1 MRITFLGAAGT
12 VTGSKYLLEH
22 GNQHVLIDCGLFQGY
37 KQLRLHN
44 RDPFQ
49 LPVSSLDAIVLTHAH
64 IDHSGYLPLLVRN
77 GYRGPVYATPATC
90 ELVKILL
97 LDSGRLQEEEAEF
110 ANRHCFSKHS
120 PALPLYTEQ
129 DAAQALKLL
138 RPVELHHRVE
148 ITSGMTI
155 LLRGAGHILGAATV
169 EVIADGQTLV
179 FSGDLGRPDDPVML
193 APETVEQADYLLV
206 ESTYG
211 DRQHPVE
218 AAQAQL
224 ADVITRT
231 ALRQGI
237 TLVPSF
243 AVGRAQLL
251 MYHLYQ
257 LKRQRAIPDIPI
269 YLNSPMATDVTLLY
283 QRFRS
288 EHRLS
293 MQDCEGM
300 CHVAQFVH
308 TVDESKALDQQ
319 RTPAVIIA
327 ASGMATGGRV
337 VHHLKALAPNPNN
350 TLLMPGF
357 QAGGTRGAQIVAGV
371 PSVRIHG
378 EDVTIRAEVVAMQT
392 LSAHADAD
400 EVMQWLRGFKRS
412 PKHTFVVHGEPNA
425 SDVLRRR
432 IGLELGWSVSVP
444 EYRDSV
450 ELSSIDLTAGSS
462 RLLQTPSPLA
472 AGLLAG
478 QED

>member
-1 MRITFLGAAGT
+1 MFKEPAMRMTFLGAAGT

-22 GNQHVLIDCGLFQGY
+22 RDQHVLIDCGLFQGY

-44 RDPFQ
+44 WDPFQ
-49 LPVSSLDAIVLTHAH
+49 LPVRDLQAIVLTHAH
-64 IDHSGYLPLLVRN
+64 LDHSGYLPVLARN

-97 LDSGRLQEEEAEF
+97 RDSGRLQEEEAEF
-110 ANRHCFSKHS
+110 ANRHGFSKHA

-129 DAAQALKLL
+129 DAERALKLL
-138 RPVELHHRVE
+138 HPVELHHRVT
-148 ITSGMTI
+148 IVPGLSI

-169 EVIADGQTLV
+169 EIVADGITLV
-179 FSGDLGRPDDPVML
+179 CSGDLGRPNDPLMF
-193 APETVEQADYLLV
+193 APETIEQTDYLLI

-211 DRQHPVE
+211 DRRHPE
-218 AAQAQL
+218 ESPQKQL
-224 ADVITRT
+224 AEVITRT
-231 ALRQGI
+231 ALRHGI

-251 MYHLYQ
+251 MYHLYR
-257 LKRQRAIPDIPI
+257 LKQQHAIPDLPI
-269 YLNSPMATDVTLLY
+269 YLNSPMATDVTRLY

-293 MQDCEGM
+293 LEECEGM
-300 CHVAQFVH
+300 CQGTHFVRA
-308 TVDESKALDQQ
+308 TRDSIELDQM
-319 RTPAVIIA
+319 RTPAVILA

-337 VHHLKALAPNPNN
+337 LHHLKALAPNPLN
-350 TLLMPGF
+350 TLLIPGF
-357 QAGGTRGAQIVAGV
+357 QAGGTRGAQIIAGA

-378 EDVTIRAEVVAMQT
+378 KDVPIRAEVVPMET

-400 EVMQWLRGFKRS
+400 EIIEWLRGFKRP
-412 PKHTFVVHGEPNA
+412 PKHTYVVHGEPNA

-432 IGLELGWSVSVP
+432 ISLELGWSVSVP

-450 ELSSIDLTAGSS
+450 DLTLIDPSS
-462 RLLQTPSPLA
+462 SSSF
-472 AGLLAG
+472 
-478 QED
+478 

>member
-22 GNQHVLIDCGLFQGY
+22 GNQHLLVDCGLFQGY

-49 LPVSSLDAIVLTHAH
+49 LPISSLNAIVLTHAH
-64 IDHSGYLPLLVRN
+64 LDHSGYLPVLVRN

-110 ANRHCFSKHS
+110 ANRHGFSKHS

-148 ITSGMTI
+148 ITAGMTI

-169 EVIADGQTLV
+169 EVVADGQTLV

-218 AAQAQL
+218 APQAQL

-231 ALRQGI
+231 ALRRGI

-257 LKRQRAIPDIPI
+257 LKSQRAIPDIPI

-288 EHRLS
+288 EHKLS

-308 TVDESKALDQQ
+308 TVDESRALDQQ

-378 EDVTIRAEVVAMQT
+378 EDVPIRAEVVAMQT

-400 EVMQWLRGFKRS
+400 EIMQWLRGFKRP

-432 IGLELGWSVSVP
+432 ISLELGWSVSVP

-462 RLLQTPSPLA
+462 RFLQTPSPLA

>member
-12 VTGSKYLLEH
+12 VTGSKYLLDH
-22 GNQHVLIDCGLFQGY
+22 SDRHVLIDCGLFQGY

-49 LPVSSLDAIVLTHAH
+49 LPVQDLDAIVLTHAH
-64 IDHSGYLPLLVRN
+64 LDHSGYLPVLVRN
-77 GYRGPVYATPATC
+77 GYRGPIYATEATC

-97 LDSGRLQEEEAEF
+97 LDSGRLQEEEAGF
-110 ANRHCFSKHS
+110 ANRHGFSKHS

-129 DAAQALKLL
+129 DAEQTLKLL
-138 RPVELHHRVE
+138 HPIEWHHRVE
-148 ITSGMTI
+148 IVPGLSV
-155 LLRGAGHILGAATV
+155 LLRGAGHILGASTV
-169 EVIADGQTLV
+169 EVVADGVTLV
-179 FSGDLGRPDDPVML
+179 CSGDLGRPEDPLMF
-193 APETVEQADYLLV
+193 APETIEQADYLLV

-211 DRQHPVE
+211 DRKHPDE
-218 AAQAQL
+218 DPEHQL
-224 ADVITRT
+224 ADVINRT
-231 ALRQGI
+231 ALRHGI

-251 MYHLYQ
+251 MYHLYR
-257 LKRQRAIPDIPI
+257 LKQQHAIPDLPI
-269 YLNSPMATDVTLLY
+269 YLNSPMATDVTRLY

-293 MQDCEGM
+293 PQSCEGM
-300 CHVAQFVH
+300 CSGTHFVRS
-308 TVDESKALDQQ
+308 TDESIELDRQ

-337 VHHLKALAPNPNN
+337 LHHLKALAPNASNS
-350 TLLMPGF
+350 LLMPGF
-357 QAGGTRGAQIVAGV
+357 QAGGTRGAQIVAGA

-378 EDVTIRAEVVAMQT
+378 QEVPIRAEVVPMQT

-400 EVMQWLRGFKRS
+400 EIMQWLRGFKRP

-432 IGLELGWSVSVP
+432 ISLELGWSVSVP

-450 ELSSIDLTAGSS
+450 ELAAVGG
-462 RLLQTPSPLA
+462 TPDKA
-472 AGLLAG
+472 
-478 QED
+478 

>member
-1 MRITFLGAAGT
+1 MFKETAMRMTFLGAAGT

-22 GNQHVLIDCGLFQGY
+22 RDQHVLIDCGLFQGY

-44 RDPFQ
+44 WDPFQ
-49 LPVSSLDAIVLTHAH
+49 LPVRDLQAIVLTHAH
-64 IDHSGYLPLLVRN
+64 LDHSGYLPVLARN

-97 LDSGRLQEEEAEF
+97 RDSGRLQEEEAEF
-110 ANRHCFSKHS
+110 ANRHGFSKHA

-129 DAAQALKLL
+129 DAERALKLL
-138 RPVELHHRVE
+138 HPVELHHRVT
-148 ITSGMTI
+148 IVPGLSI

-169 EVIADGQTLV
+169 EIVADGITLV
-179 FSGDLGRPDDPVML
+179 CSGDLGRPNDPLMF
-193 APETVEQADYLLV
+193 APETIEQTDYLLI

-211 DRQHPVE
+211 DRRHPE
-218 AAQAQL
+218 ESPEKQL
-224 ADVITRT
+224 AEVITRT
-231 ALRQGI
+231 ALRHGI

-251 MYHLYQ
+251 MYHLYR
-257 LKRQRAIPDIPI
+257 LKQQHAIPDLPI
-269 YLNSPMATDVTLLY
+269 YLNSPMATDVTRLY

-293 MQDCEGM
+293 LEDCEGM
-300 CHVAQFVH
+300 CQGTHFVRA
-308 TVDESKALDQQ
+308 TRDSIELDQQ

-337 VHHLKALAPNPNN
+337 LHHLKALAPNPLN
-350 TLLMPGF
+350 TLLIPGF
-357 QAGGTRGAQIVAGV
+357 QAGGTRGAQIIAGA

-378 EDVTIRAEVVAMQT
+378 KEVPIRAEVVPMET

-400 EVMQWLRGFKRS
+400 EIIEWLRGFKRP
-412 PKHTFVVHGEPNA
+412 PKHTYVVHGEPNA

-432 IGLELGWSVSVP
+432 ISLELGWSVSVP

-450 ELSSIDLTAGSS
+450 ELTPIDPSSSS
-462 RLLQTPSPLA
+462 SS
-472 AGLLAG
+472 
-478 QED
+478 

>member
-1 MRITFLGAAGT
+1 MRMTFLGAAGT

-22 GNQHVLIDCGLFQGY
+22 RDQHVLIDCGLFQGY

-44 RDPFQ
+44 WDPFQ
-49 LPVSSLDAIVLTHAH
+49 LPVRDLQAIVLTHAH
-64 IDHSGYLPLLVRN
+64 LDHSGYLPVLARN

-97 LDSGRLQEEEAEF
+97 RDSGRLQEEEAEF
-110 ANRHCFSKHS
+110 ANRHGFSKHA

-129 DAAQALKLL
+129 DAERALKLL
-138 RPVELHHRVE
+138 HPVELHHRVT
-148 ITSGMTI
+148 IVPGLSI

-169 EVIADGQTLV
+169 EIVADGITLV
-179 FSGDLGRPDDPVML
+179 CSGDLGRPNDPLMF
-193 APETVEQADYLLV
+193 APETIEQTDYLLI

-211 DRQHPVE
+211 DRRHPE
-218 AAQAQL
+218 ESPEKQL
-224 ADVITRT
+224 AEVITRT
-231 ALRQGI
+231 ALRHGI

-251 MYHLYQ
+251 MYHLYR
-257 LKRQRAIPDIPI
+257 LKQQHAIPDLPI
-269 YLNSPMATDVTLLY
+269 YLNSPMATDVTRLY

-293 MQDCEGM
+293 LEDCEGM
-300 CHVAQFVH
+300 CKGTHFVRA
-308 TVDESKALDQQ
+308 TRDSIELDQQ

-337 VHHLKALAPNPNN
+337 LHHLKALAPNPLN
-350 TLLMPGF
+350 TLLIPGF
-357 QAGGTRGAQIVAGV
+357 QAGGTRGAQIIAGA

-378 EDVTIRAEVVAMQT
+378 KEVPIRAEVVPMET

-400 EVMQWLRGFKRS
+400 EIIEWLRGFKRP
-412 PKHTFVVHGEPNA
+412 PKHTYVVHGEPNA

-432 IGLELGWSVSVP
+432 ISLELGWSVSVP

-450 ELSSIDLTAGSS
+450 ELTPIDPSSSS
-462 RLLQTPSPLA
+462 SS
-472 AGLLAG
+472 
-478 QED
+478 

>member
-1 MRITFLGAAGT
+1 MRMTFLGAAGT

-22 GNQHVLIDCGLFQGY
+22 RDQHVLIDCGLFQGY

-44 RDPFQ
+44 WDPFQ
-49 LPVSSLDAIVLTHAH
+49 LPVRDLQAIVLTHAH
-64 IDHSGYLPLLVRN
+64 LDHSGYLPVLARN

-97 LDSGRLQEEEAEF
+97 RDSGRLQEEEAEF
-110 ANRHCFSKHS
+110 ANRHGFSKHA

-129 DAAQALKLL
+129 DAERALKLL
-138 RPVELHHRVE
+138 HPVELHHRVT
-148 ITSGMTI
+148 IVPGLSI

-169 EVIADGQTLV
+169 EIVADGITLV
-179 FSGDLGRPDDPVML
+179 CSGDLGRPNDPLMF
-193 APETVEQADYLLV
+193 APETIEQADYLLI

-211 DRQHPVE
+211 DRRHPE
-218 AAQAQL
+218 ESPEKQL
-224 ADVITRT
+224 AEVITRT
-231 ALRQGI
+231 ALRHGI

-251 MYHLYQ
+251 MYHLYR
-257 LKRQRAIPDIPI
+257 LKQQHAIPDLPI
-269 YLNSPMATDVTLLY
+269 YLNSPMATDVTRLY

-293 MQDCEGM
+293 LEDCEGM
-300 CHVAQFVH
+300 CQGTHFVRA
-308 TVDESKALDQQ
+308 TRDSIELDQQ

-337 VHHLKALAPNPNN
+337 LHHLKALAPNPLN
-350 TLLMPGF
+350 TLLIPGF
-357 QAGGTRGAQIVAGV
+357 QAGGTRGAQIIAGA

-378 EDVTIRAEVVAMQT
+378 KEVPIRAEVVPMET

-400 EVMQWLRGFKRS
+400 EIIEWLRGFKRP
-412 PKHTFVVHGEPNA
+412 PKHTYVVHGEPNA

-432 IGLELGWSVSVP
+432 ISLELGWSVSVP

-450 ELSSIDLTAGSS
+450 ELTPIDPSSSS
-462 RLLQTPSPLA
+462 SS
-472 AGLLAG
+472 
-478 QED
+478 

>member
-1 MRITFLGAAGT
+1 MRMTFLGAAGT

-22 GNQHVLIDCGLFQGY
+22 RDQHVLIDCGLFQGY

-44 RDPFQ
+44 WDPFQ
-49 LPVSSLDAIVLTHAH
+49 LPVRDLQAIVLTHAH
-64 IDHSGYLPLLVRN
+64 LDHSGYLPVLARN

-97 LDSGRLQEEEAEF
+97 RDSGRLQEEEAEF
-110 ANRHCFSKHS
+110 ANRHGFSKHA

-129 DAAQALKLL
+129 DAERALKLL
-138 RPVELHHRVE
+138 HPVELHHRVT
-148 ITSGMTI
+148 IVPGLSI

-169 EVIADGQTLV
+169 EIVADGITLV
-179 FSGDLGRPDDPVML
+179 CSGDLGRPNDPLMF
-193 APETVEQADYLLV
+193 APETIEQTDYLLI

-211 DRQHPVE
+211 DRRHPE
-218 AAQAQL
+218 ESPEKQL
-224 ADVITRT
+224 AEVITRT
-231 ALRQGI
+231 ALRHGI

-251 MYHLYQ
+251 MYHLYR
-257 LKRQRAIPDIPI
+257 LKQQHAIPDLPI
-269 YLNSPMATDVTLLY
+269 YLNSPMATDVTRLY

-293 MQDCEGM
+293 LEDCEGM
-300 CHVAQFVH
+300 CQGTHFVRA
-308 TVDESKALDQQ
+308 TRDSIELDQQ

-337 VHHLKALAPNPNN
+337 LHHLKALAPNPLN
-350 TLLMPGF
+350 TLLIPGF
-357 QAGGTRGAQIVAGV
+357 QAGGTRGAQIIAGA

-378 EDVTIRAEVVAMQT
+378 KEVPIRAEVVPMET

-400 EVMQWLRGFKRS
+400 EIIEWLRGFKRP
-412 PKHTFVVHGEPNA
+412 PKHTYVVHGEPNA

-432 IGLELGWSVSVP
+432 ISLELGWSVSVP

-450 ELSSIDLTAGSS
+450 ELTPIDPSSSS
-462 RLLQTPSPLA
+462 SP
-472 AGLLAG
+472 
-478 QED
+478 

>member
-1 MRITFLGAAGT
+1 MRMTFLGAAGT

-22 GNQHVLIDCGLFQGY
+22 RDQHVLIDCGLFQGY

-44 RDPFQ
+44 WDTFQ
-49 LPVSSLDAIVLTHAH
+49 LPVGELGAIVLTHAH
-64 IDHSGYLPLLVRN
+64 LDHSGYLPVLVRS

-97 LDSGRLQEEEAEF
+97 LDSGRLQEEAAEF
-110 ANRHCFSKHS
+110 ANRHGFSRHH

-129 DAAQALKLL
+129 DAERALKLL

-148 ITSGMTI
+148 IAAGMTI
-155 LLRGAGHILGAATV
+155 QFRCAGHILGATTV
-169 EVIADGQTLV
+169 EVIADGITLV
-179 FSGDLGRPDDPVML
+179 CSGDLGRPDDPLMF
-193 APETVEQADYLLV
+193 APEPVEQADYLLV

-211 DRQHPVE
+211 DRKHPAE
-218 AAQAQL
+218 SPEAQL
-224 ADVITRT
+224 AEVITRT
-231 ALRQGI
+231 SLRHGI

-251 MYHLYQ
+251 MYHLYR
-257 LKRQRAIPDIPI
+257 LKQRHAIPDVPI
-269 YLNSPMATDVTLLY
+269 YLNSPMATDVTSLY

-293 MQDCEGM
+293 LEECEGM
-300 CHVAQFVH
+300 CHVAKFVRS
-308 TVDESKALDQQ
+308 TADSIKLDQQ
-319 RTPAVIIA
+319 RAPAVIIA

-337 VHHLKALAPNPNN
+337 IHHLKALAPNPIN

-357 QAGGTRGAQIVAGV
+357 QAGGTRGAQIVAGA

-378 EDVTIRAEVVAMQT
+378 KDVPIRAEVVPMET

-400 EVMQWLRGFKRS
+400 EIMQWLRGFKR
-412 PKHTFVVHGEPNA
+412 PPRHTYVVHGEPNA

-432 IGLELGWSVSVP
+432 ISLELGWSVSVP

-450 ELSSIDLTAGSS
+450 EL
-462 RLLQTPSPLA
+462 TP
-472 AGLLAG
+472 
-478 QED
+478 

>member
-1 MRITFLGAAGT
+1 MRMTFLGAAGT

-22 GNQHVLIDCGLFQGY
+22 GDRHVLIDCGLFQGY

-44 RDPFQ
+44 WDPFQ

-64 IDHSGYLPLLVRN
+64 LDHSGYLPVLVRN

-90 ELVKILL
+90 ELVSILL

-110 ANRHCFSKHS
+110 ANRHGYSKHT
-120 PALPLYTEQ
+120 PALPLYTEK
-129 DAAQALKLL
+129 DAERALKLL
-138 RPVELHHRVE
+138 RPVELHHRVD
-148 ITSGMTI
+148 ILPGLGI

-169 EVIADGQTLV
+169 EVTADGITLLC
-179 FSGDLGRPDDPVML
+179 SGDLGRPEDPLMF
-193 APETVEQADYLLV
+193 APEPVEQADYLLV

-211 DRQHPVE
+211 DRKHPQE
-218 AAQAQL
+218 SPQAQL
-224 ADVITRT
+224 AEVITRT
-231 ALRQGI
+231 TLRHGI

-257 LKRQRAIPDIPI
+257 LKQQHAIPDLPI
-269 YLNSPMATDVTLLY
+269 YLNSPMATDVTHLY
-283 QRFRS
+283 QRFGC

-293 MQDCEGM
+293 AKDCEGM
-300 CHVAQFVH
+300 CSVAHFVR
-308 TVDESKALDQQ
+308 TTRESIELDQQ

-337 VHHLKALAPNPNN
+337 IHHLKALAPNPIN
-350 TLLMPGF
+350 TLLIPGF
-357 QAGGTRGAQIVAGV
+357 QAGGTRGAHIIAGA

-378 EDVTIRAEVVAMQT
+378 KDVPIRAEVVPMET

-400 EVMQWLRGFKRS
+400 EIMQWLRGFKRP

-425 SDVLRRR
+425 SDVLRHR
-432 IGLELGWSVSVP
+432 ISLELGWSVSVP
-444 EYRDSV
+444 EYRENV
-450 ELSSIDLTAGSS
+450 ELTRNDSS
-462 RLLQTPSPLA
+462 P
-472 AGLLAG
+472 
-478 QED
+478 

>member
-22 GNQHVLIDCGLFQGY
+22 GNQHLLVDCGLFQGY

-49 LPVSSLDAIVLTHAH
+49 LPIGDLDAIVLTHAH
-64 IDHSGYLPLLVRN
+64 LDHSGYLPLLVRN

-110 ANRHCFSKHS
+110 ANRHGFSKHS

-129 DAAQALKLL
+129 DAQQALKLL
-138 RPVELHHRVE
+138 RPVDLHHCVK
-148 ITSGMTI
+148 I
-155 LLRGAGHILGAATV
+155 LPDRTLLFRGAGHILGAATV
-169 EVIADGQTLV
+169 EVIAGGQTLV
-179 FSGDLGRPDDPVML
+179 FSGDLGRPDDPVMF
-193 APETVEQADYLLV
+193 APETVEQADFLLV

-218 AAQAQL
+218 SPQAQL
-224 ADVITRT
+224 ADVVTRT
-231 ALRQGI
+231 ALRRGI

-257 LKRQRAIPDIPI
+257 LKRKRAIPDIPI

-283 QRFRS
+283 QRFRN

-293 MQDCEGM
+293 MEDCEGM
-300 CHVAQFVH
+300 CHVAKFVH
-308 TVDESKALDQQ
+308 TVDESRALDQQ

-337 VHHLKALAPNPNN
+337 VHHLKALAPNPVN

-357 QAGGTRGAQIVAGV
+357 QAGGTRGAQIIAGA

-378 EDVTIRAEVVAMQT
+378 QDVPIRAEVVSMQT

-400 EVMQWLRGFKRS
+400 EIMQWLRGFKRP

-432 IGLELGWSVSVP
+432 ISQELGWSVSVP

-450 ELSSIDLTAGSS
+450 ELSSIDLPADAS
-462 RLLQTPSPLA
+462 REPRTP
-472 AGLLAG
+472 
-478 QED
+478 

>member
-1 MRITFLGAAGT
+1 MRMTFLGAAGT

-22 GNQHVLIDCGLFQGY
+22 RGRHVLIDCGLFQGY

-44 RDPFQ
+44 WDPFQ
-49 LPVSSLDAIVLTHAH
+49 LPVSDLDAIVLTHAH
-64 IDHSGYLPLLVRN
+64 LDHSGYLPVLVRN

-90 ELVKILL
+90 ELVAILL

-110 ANRHCFSKHS
+110 ANRHGFSKHT
-120 PALPLYTEQ
+120 PALPLYTEK
-129 DAAQALKLL
+129 DAERALKLL
-138 RPVELHHRVE
+138 RPVELHHRVN
-148 ITSGMTI
+148 ILPDVAI

-169 EVIADGQTLV
+169 EVTADGITLLC
-179 FSGDLGRPDDPVML
+179 SGDLGRPEDPLMF
-193 APETVEQADYLLV
+193 APESVEQADYLLV

-211 DRQHPVE
+211 DRKHPQE
-218 AAQAQL
+218 SPQAQL

-231 ALRQGI
+231 TLRHGI

-251 MYHLYQ
+251 MYHLYR
-257 LKRQRAIPDIPI
+257 LKQQHAIPDVPI
-269 YLNSPMATDVTLLY
+269 YLNSPMATDVTHLY
-283 QRFRS
+283 QRFGS

-293 MQDCEGM
+293 AQDCEGM
-300 CHVAQFVH
+300 CSVAHFVR
-308 TVDESKALDQQ
+308 TTRESIELDQQ

-337 VHHLKALAPNPNN
+337 IHHLKTLAPNPIN
-350 TLLMPGF
+350 TLLIPGF
-357 QAGGTRGAQIVAGV
+357 QAGGTRGAHIIAGA

-378 EDVTIRAEVVAMQT
+378 KDVPIRAEVVPMET

-400 EVMQWLRGFKRS
+400 EIMQWLRGFKRP

-432 IGLELGWSVSVP
+432 ISVELGWSVSVP
-444 EYRDSV
+444 EYRENV
-450 ELSSIDLTAGSS
+450 ELTRNDSS
-462 RLLQTPSPLA
+462 P
-472 AGLLAG
+472 
-478 QED
+478 

>member
-1 MRITFLGAAGT
+1 MRMTFLGAAGT

-22 GNQHVLIDCGLFQGY
+22 RDQHVLIDCGLFQGY

-44 RDPFQ
+44 WDPFQ
-49 LPVSSLDAIVLTHAH
+49 LPVRDLQAIVLTHAH
-64 IDHSGYLPLLVRN
+64 LDHSGYLPVLARN

-97 LDSGRLQEEEAEF
+97 RDSGRLQEEEAEF
-110 ANRHCFSKHS
+110 ANRHGFSKHA

-129 DAAQALKLL
+129 DAERALKLL
-138 RPVELHHRVE
+138 HPVELHHRVT
-148 ITSGMTI
+148 IVPGLSI

-169 EVIADGQTLV
+169 EIVADGITLV
-179 FSGDLGRPDDPVML
+179 CSGDLGRPNDPLMF
-193 APETVEQADYLLV
+193 APETIEQTDYLLI

-211 DRQHPVE
+211 DRRHPE
-218 AAQAQL
+218 ESPEKQL
-224 ADVITRT
+224 AEVITRT
-231 ALRQGI
+231 ALRHGI

-251 MYHLYQ
+251 MYHLYR
-257 LKRQRAIPDIPI
+257 LKQQHAIPDLPI
-269 YLNSPMATDVTLLY
+269 YLNSPMATDVTRLY

-293 MQDCEGM
+293 LEECEGM
-300 CHVAQFVH
+300 CQGTHFVRA
-308 TVDESKALDQQ
+308 TRDSIELDQQ

-337 VHHLKALAPNPNN
+337 LHHLKALAPNPLN
-350 TLLMPGF
+350 TLLIPGF
-357 QAGGTRGAQIVAGV
+357 QAGGTRGAQIIAGA

-378 EDVTIRAEVVAMQT
+378 KEVPIRAEVVPMET

-400 EVMQWLRGFKRS
+400 EIIEWLRGFKRP
-412 PKHTFVVHGEPNA
+412 PKHTYVVHGEPNA

-432 IGLELGWSVSVP
+432 ISLELGWSVSVP

-450 ELSSIDLTAGSS
+450 ELTPIDPSSSS
-462 RLLQTPSPLA
+462 SS
-472 AGLLAG
+472 
-478 QED
+478 

>member
-1 MRITFLGAAGT
+1 M
-12 VTGSKYLLEH
+12 
-22 GNQHVLIDCGLFQGY
+22 
-37 KQLRLHN
+37 
-44 RDPFQ
+44 
-49 LPVSSLDAIVLTHAH
+49 LPAD
-64 IDHSGYLPLLVRN
+64 
-77 GYRGPVYATPATC
+77 
-90 ELVKILL
+90 
-97 LDSGRLQEEEAEF
+97 
-110 ANRHCFSKHS
+110 
-120 PALPLYTEQ
+120 
-129 DAAQALKLL
+129 
-138 RPVELHHRVE
+138 
-148 ITSGMTI
+148 MTI

-169 EVIADGQTLV
+169 EVNADGQALV
-179 FSGDLGRPDDPVML
+179 FSGDLGRPDDPLMF

-211 DRQHPVE
+211 DRRHPSE
-218 AAQAQL
+218 APQAQL
-224 ADVITRT
+224 AEVITRT
-231 ALRQGI
+231 ALRRGI

-257 LKRQRAIPDIPI
+257 LKQKRAIPDIPI

-293 MQDCEGM
+293 LEECEGM
-300 CHVAQFVH
+300 CHVAQFVC
-308 TVDESKALDQQ
+308 TVDDSRALDQQ
-319 RTPAVIIA
+319 RTPAVIVA

-337 VHHLKALAPNPNN
+337 VHHLKALAPNPVN

-378 EDVTIRAEVVAMQT
+378 KDVPIRAEVVPMQT

-400 EVMQWLRGFKRS
+400 EIMQWLRGFRRP

-432 IGLELGWSVSVP
+432 ISQELGWSVSVP

-450 ELSSIDLTAGSS
+450 ELSSIDITASSS
-462 RLLQTPSPLA
+462 R
-472 AGLLAG
+472 
-478 QED
+478 

>member
-1 MRITFLGAAGT
+1 MFKETAMRMTFLGAAGT

-22 GNQHVLIDCGLFQGY
+22 RDNHVLIDCGLFQGY

-44 RDPFQ
+44 WDPFL
-49 LPVSSLDAIVLTHAH
+49 LPVRDLQAIVLTHAH
-64 IDHSGYLPLLVRN
+64 VDHSGYLPVLARN
-77 GYRGPVYATPATC
+77 GYRGPVYATAATC

-97 LDSGRLQEEEAEF
+97 RDSGRLQEEEAEF
-110 ANRHCFSKHS
+110 ANRHGYSKHD

-129 DAAQALKLL
+129 NAERALKLL
-138 RPVELHHRVE
+138 RPVELHHRFE
-148 ITSGMTI
+148 IVPGLSI

-169 EVIADGQTLV
+169 EVVADGITLV
-179 FSGDLGRPDDPVML
+179 CSGDLGRPNDPLMF
-193 APETVEQADYLLV
+193 APETIEQTDYLLV

-211 DRQHPVE
+211 DRRHPDE
-218 AAQAQL
+218 SPEEQL
-224 ADVITRT
+224 AEVITHT
-231 ALRQGI
+231 ALRHGI

-251 MYHLYQ
+251 LYHLYR
-257 LKRQRAIPDIPI
+257 LKQKGAIPDLPI
-269 YLNSPMATDVTLLY
+269 YLNSPMATDVTRLY

-293 MQDCEGM
+293 LEDCEGM
-300 CHVAQFVH
+300 CHGTHFVRS
-308 TVDESKALDQQ
+308 TQDSINLDQQ

-337 VHHLKALAPNPNN
+337 LHHLKSLAPNPLN
-350 TLLMPGF
+350 TLLVPGF
-357 QAGGTRGAQIVAGV
+357 QAGGTRGAQIVAGA

-378 EDVTIRAEVVAMQT
+378 QDVPIRAEVVPMET

-400 EVMQWLRGFKRS
+400 EIIQWLRGFKQP
-412 PKHTFVVHGEPNA
+412 PKHTYVVHGEPNA

-432 IGLELGWSVSVP
+432 ISLELGWSVSVP

-450 ELSSIDLTAGSS
+450 EL
-462 RLLQTPSPLA
+462 TPTRRNA
-472 AGLLAG
+472 
-478 QED
+478 Q

>member
-22 GNQHVLIDCGLFQGY
+22 RNQHVLIDCGLFQGY

-44 RDPFQ
+44 RDPLQF
-49 LPVSSLDAIVLTHAH
+49 PVSDLNAIVLTHAH
-64 IDHSGYLPLLVRN
+64 LDHSGYLPVLVRN
-77 GYRGPVYATPATC
+77 GYCGPVYATPATC
-90 ELVKILL
+90 ELVKNLL

-110 ANRHCFSKHS
+110 VNRHGFSKHN

-129 DAAQALKLL
+129 DAKKALKLL
-138 RPVELHHRVE
+138 RPVELHHKVE
-148 ITSGMTI
+148 IVTDMTI
-155 LLRGAGHILGAATV
+155 QLRCSGHILGAATV
-169 EVIADGQTLV
+169 EVIANGLALV
-179 FSGDLGRPDDPVML
+179 FSGDLGRLDDPLMF

-211 DRQHPVE
+211 DRKHPVE
-218 AAQAQL
+218 SPQEQL
-224 ADVITRT
+224 AEVITRT
-231 ALRQGI
+231 ALRRGI

-257 LKRQRAIPDIPI
+257 LKRKRAIPDIPI
-269 YLNSPMATDVTLLY
+269 YLNSPMATDVTSLY
-283 QRFRS
+283 QRFRN

-293 MQDCEGM
+293 LEDCEGM
-300 CHVAQFVH
+300 CHVAQFVR
-308 TVDESKALDQQ
+308 TVKDSIELDQQ
-319 RTPAVIIA
+319 TTPAVIIA

-337 VHHLKALAPNPNN
+337 VHHLKALAPKPIN

-357 QAGGTRGAQIVAGV
+357 QAGGTRGAQIVACA

-378 EDVTIRAEVVAMQT
+378 KDVPIRAEVVSMQT

-400 EVMQWLRGFKRS
+400 EIIQWLRGFKRP

-432 IGLELGWSVSVP
+432 ISLELGWSVSVP

-450 ELSSIDLTAGSS
+450 ELSSLD
-462 RLLQTPSPLA
+462 PSPSSTT
-472 AGLLAG
+472 
-478 QED
+478 

>member
-1 MRITFLGAAGT
+1 MLKETAMRMTFLGAAGT

-22 GNQHVLIDCGLFQGY
+22 RDQHVLIDCGLFQGY

-44 RDPFQ
+44 WDTFQ
-49 LPVSSLDAIVLTHAH
+49 LPVGELGAIVLTHAH
-64 IDHSGYLPLLVRN
+64 LDHSGYLPVLVRS

-97 LDSGRLQEEEAEF
+97 LDSGRLQEEAAEF
-110 ANRHCFSKHS
+110 ANRHGFSRHN

-129 DAAQALKLL
+129 DAERALKLL

-148 ITSGMTI
+148 IAAGMTI
-155 LLRGAGHILGAATV
+155 QFRCAGHILGATTV
-169 EVIADGQTLV
+169 EVIADGITLV
-179 FSGDLGRPDDPVML
+179 CSGDLGRPDDPLMF
-193 APETVEQADYLLV
+193 APEPVEQADYLLV

-211 DRQHPVE
+211 DRKHPAE
-218 AAQAQL
+218 SPEAQL
-224 ADVITRT
+224 AEVITRT
-231 ALRQGI
+231 SLRHGI

-251 MYHLYQ
+251 MYHLYR
-257 LKRQRAIPDIPI
+257 LKQRHAIPDVPI
-269 YLNSPMATDVTLLY
+269 YLNSPMATDVTSLY

-293 MQDCEGM
+293 LEECEGM
-300 CHVAQFVH
+300 CHVAKFVRS
-308 TVDESKALDQQ
+308 TADSIKLDQQ
-319 RTPAVIIA
+319 RAPAVIIA
-327 ASGMATGGRV
+327 ASGMAIGGRV
-337 VHHLKALAPNPNN
+337 IHHLKALAPNPIN

-357 QAGGTRGAQIVAGV
+357 QAGGTRGAQIVAGA

-378 EDVTIRAEVVAMQT
+378 KDVPVRAEVVPMET

-400 EVMQWLRGFKRS
+400 EIMQWLRGFKR
-412 PKHTFVVHGEPNA
+412 PPRHTYVVHGEPNA

-432 IGLELGWSVSVP
+432 ISLELGWSVSVP

-450 ELSSIDLTAGSS
+450 EL
-462 RLLQTPSPLA
+462 TP
-472 AGLLAG
+472 
-478 QED
+478 

>member
-1 MRITFLGAAGT
+1 MRMTFLGAAGT

-22 GNQHVLIDCGLFQGY
+22 HDRHVLIDCGLFQGY

-44 RDPFQ
+44 WDPFQ
-49 LPVSSLDAIVLTHAH
+49 LPMRDLDAIVLTHAH
-64 IDHSGYLPLLVRN
+64 LDHSGYLPVLVRN
-77 GYRGPVYATPATC
+77 GYHGPVYATGATC

-97 LDSGRLQEEEAEF
+97 RDSARLQEEEAEF
-110 ANRHCFSKHS
+110 ANRHGFSKHT

-129 DAAQALKLL
+129 DAERALKLL

-148 ITSGMTI
+148 IVPGMSI

-169 EVIADGQTLV
+169 EVVADGITLV
-179 FSGDLGRPDDPVML
+179 CSGDLGRPNDPLMF
-193 APETVEQADYLLV
+193 APETIEQTDYLLV

-211 DRQHPVE
+211 DRQHPAE
-218 AAQAQL
+218 SPEEQL
-224 ADVITRT
+224 AEVITRT
-231 ALRQGI
+231 ALRHGI

-251 MYHLYQ
+251 MYHLYRLQ
-257 LKRQRAIPDIPI
+257 QKRAIPDLPI
-269 YLNSPMATDVTLLY
+269 YLNSPMATDVTRLY

-293 MQDCEGM
+293 LEECEGM
-300 CHVAQFVH
+300 CHVARFVRS
-308 TVDESKALDQQ
+308 TRDSIDLDQQ

-337 VHHLKALAPNPNN
+337 LHHLKALAPNPLN
-350 TLLMPGF
+350 TLLIPGF
-357 QAGGTRGAQIVAGV
+357 QAGGTRGAQIIAGA

-378 EDVTIRAEVVAMQT
+378 KDVPIRAEVVPMQT

-400 EVMQWLRGFKRS
+400 EIMLWLRGFKQP
-412 PKHTFVVHGEPNA
+412 PKHTYVVHGEPNA
-425 SDVLRRR
+425 SDVLRPR
-432 IGLELGWSVSVP
+432 ISLELGWSVSVP

-450 ELSSIDLTAGSS
+450 ELTGT
-462 RLLQTPSPLA
+462 R
-472 AGLLAG
+472 
-478 QED
+478 

>member
-1 MRITFLGAAGT
+1 MRMTFLGAAGT

-22 GNQHVLIDCGLFQGY
+22 RDQHVLIDCGLFQGY

-44 RDPFQ
+44 WDPFQ
-49 LPVSSLDAIVLTHAH
+49 LPVRDLQAIVLTHAH
-64 IDHSGYLPLLVRN
+64 LDHSGYLPVLARN

-97 LDSGRLQEEEAEF
+97 RDSGRLQEEEAEF
-110 ANRHCFSKHS
+110 ANRHGFSKHA

-129 DAAQALKLL
+129 DAERALKLL
-138 RPVELHHRVE
+138 HPVELHHRVT
-148 ITSGMTI
+148 IAPGLSI

-169 EVIADGQTLV
+169 EIIADGITLV
-179 FSGDLGRPDDPVML
+179 CSGDLGRPNDPLMF
-193 APETVEQADYLLV
+193 APETIEQTDYLLI

-211 DRQHPVE
+211 DRRHPE
-218 AAQAQL
+218 ESPEKQL
-224 ADVITRT
+224 AEVITRT
-231 ALRQGI
+231 ALRHGI

-251 MYHLYQ
+251 MYHLYR
-257 LKRQRAIPDIPI
+257 LKQQHAIPDLPI
-269 YLNSPMATDVTLLY
+269 YLNSPMATDVTRLY

-293 MQDCEGM
+293 LEECEGM
-300 CHVAQFVH
+300 CQGTHFVRA
-308 TVDESKALDQQ
+308 TRDSIELDQM
-319 RTPAVIIA
+319 RTPAVILA

-337 VHHLKALAPNPNN
+337 LHHLKALAPNPLN
-350 TLLMPGF
+350 TLLIPGF
-357 QAGGTRGAQIVAGV
+357 QAGGTRGAQIIAGA

-378 EDVTIRAEVVAMQT
+378 KDVPIRAEVVPVET

-400 EVMQWLRGFKRS
+400 EIIEWLRGFKRP
-412 PKHTFVVHGEPNA
+412 PKHTYVVHGEPNA

-432 IGLELGWSVSVP
+432 ISLELGWSVSVP

-450 ELSSIDLTAGSS
+450 ELTLIDPASSSS
-462 RLLQTPSPLA
+462 S
-472 AGLLAG
+472 
-478 QED
+478 

>member
-1 MRITFLGAAGT
+1 MLKETAMRMTFLGAAGT

-22 GNQHVLIDCGLFQGY
+22 RDQHVLIDCGLFQGY

-44 RDPFQ
+44 WDTFQ
-49 LPVSSLDAIVLTHAH
+49 LPVGELGAIVLTHAH
-64 IDHSGYLPLLVRN
+64 LDHSGYLPVLVRS

-97 LDSGRLQEEEAEF
+97 LDSGRLQEEAAEF
-110 ANRHCFSKHS
+110 ANRHGFSRHH

-129 DAAQALKLL
+129 DAERALKLL

-148 ITSGMTI
+148 IAAGMTI
-155 LLRGAGHILGAATV
+155 QFRCAGHILGATTV
-169 EVIADGQTLV
+169 EVIADGITLV
-179 FSGDLGRPDDPVML
+179 CSGDLGRPDDPLMF
-193 APETVEQADYLLV
+193 APEPVEQADYLLV

-211 DRQHPVE
+211 DRKHPAE
-218 AAQAQL
+218 SPEAQL
-224 ADVITRT
+224 AEVITRT
-231 ALRQGI
+231 SLRHGI

-243 AVGRAQLL
+243 ALGRAQLL
-251 MYHLYQ
+251 MYHLYR
-257 LKRQRAIPDIPI
+257 LKQRHAIPDVPI
-269 YLNSPMATDVTLLY
+269 YLNSPMATDVTSLY

-293 MQDCEGM
+293 LEECEGM
-300 CHVAQFVH
+300 CHVAKFVRS
-308 TVDESKALDQQ
+308 TADSIKLDQQ
-319 RTPAVIIA
+319 RAPAVIIA

-337 VHHLKALAPNPNN
+337 IHHLKALAPNPIN

-357 QAGGTRGAQIVAGV
+357 QAGGTRGAQIVAGA

-378 EDVTIRAEVVAMQT
+378 KDVPIRAEVVPMET

-400 EVMQWLRGFKRS
+400 EIMQWLRGFKR
-412 PKHTFVVHGEPNA
+412 PPRHTYVVHGEPNA

-432 IGLELGWSVSVP
+432 ISLELGWSVSVP

-450 ELSSIDLTAGSS
+450 EL
-462 RLLQTPSPLA
+462 TP
-472 AGLLAG
+472 
-478 QED
+478 

>member
-1 MRITFLGAAGT
+1 VFKETAMRITFLGAAGT

-22 GNQHVLIDCGLFQGY
+22 RDRHVLIDCGLFQGY

-44 RDPFQ
+44 WDPFQ
-49 LPVSSLDAIVLTHAH
+49 LPVGDLGAIVLTHAH
-64 IDHSGYLPLLVRN
+64 LDHSGYLPVLVRS

-90 ELVKILL
+90 ELVRILL
-97 LDSGRLQEEEAEF
+97 LDSGRLQEEAAEF
-110 ANRHCFSKHS
+110 ANRHGFSRHN
-120 PALPLYTEQ
+120 PALPLYTEK
-129 DAAQALKLL
+129 DAERALKLL
-138 RPVELHHRVE
+138 RPVELHHRVH
-148 ITSGMTI
+148 IVPGMTI
-155 LLRGAGHILGAATV
+155 QLRCAGHIVGAATV
-169 EVIADGQTLV
+169 EVVADGITLV
-179 FSGDLGRPDDPVML
+179 CSGDLGRPDDPLMF

-211 DRQHPVE
+211 DRKHPVE
-218 AAQAQL
+218 SPAAQL
-224 ADVITRT
+224 AQVITRT
-231 ALRQGI
+231 TLRHGI

-251 MYHLYQ
+251 MYHLYR
-257 LKRQRAIPDIPI
+257 LKQQHAIPDLPI
-269 YLNSPMATDVTLLY
+269 YLNSPMATDVTSLY

-293 MQDCEGM
+293 PEECEGM
-300 CHVAQFVH
+300 CHVARFVR
-308 TVDESKALDQQ
+308 TTEDSIELDRQ

-337 VHHLKALAPNPNN
+337 IHHLKALAPNPVN

-357 QAGGTRGAQIVAGV
+357 QAGGTRGAQIVAGA

-378 EDVTIRAEVVAMQT
+378 KDVPIRAEVVPMQT

-400 EVMQWLRGFKRS
+400 EIMQWLRGFKR
-412 PKHTFVVHGEPNA
+412 PPRHTYVVHGEPNA

-432 IGLELGWSVSVP
+432 ISLELGWSVSVP

-450 ELSSIDLTAGSS
+450 ELTI
-462 RLLQTPSPLA
+462 
-472 AGLLAG
+472 
-478 QED
+478 QERV